1 MSDNER
7 TQQEYEYIMEGI
19 TTRMQMALEKM
30 ADSNRMMSE
39 SNRRLCHTIILT
51 VIIVALAFL
60 VNNIFM
66 INHVNQIRGVSAHET
81 ISQLGPG
88 QGD

>member
-1 MSDNER
+1 MSDSER

-19 TTRMQMALEKM
+19 TTRMQLALEKQASTVRWVCLVM
-30 ADSNRMMSE
+30 
-39 SNRRLCHTIILT
+39 LVTVLLIIAGF
-51 VIIVALAFL
+51 I
-60 VNNIFM
+60 VNNVIM
-66 INHVNQIRGVSAHET
+66 INHVNTIRGVSAHET

>member
-19 TTRMQMALEKM
+19 TTRMQLALEKQAATVRWVCLVM
-30 ADSNRMMSE
+30 
-39 SNRRLCHTIILT
+39 LVTVLLIIAGF
-51 VIIVALAFL
+51 I
-60 VNNIFM
+60 VNNVIM

-81 ISQLGPG
+81 ISQLGP
-88 QGD
+88 